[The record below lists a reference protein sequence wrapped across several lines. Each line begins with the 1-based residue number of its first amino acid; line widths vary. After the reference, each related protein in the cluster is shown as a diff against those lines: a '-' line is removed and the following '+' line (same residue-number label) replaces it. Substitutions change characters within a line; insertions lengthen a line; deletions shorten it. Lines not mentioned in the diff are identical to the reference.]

1 MIRWLFLCGIGSVS
15 TNNRYRQFYQFNGI
29 NLKYLAS
36 FHTTLKVSR
45 YLFRV
50 LAVMLWTLGAL
61 ISIFYIS
68 NVLNEK
74 ESELRQEYNLSFD
87 QSQGYIRHAA
97 DIVRELKYLAAN
109 RLMNTAENQGQPVD
123 GEPSLS
129 IYPLSPGAKCS
140 VHDEGSDSSLA
151 ALNNFFNGWRENFSA
166 VYDLNRVFFVGG
178 DRQCMVD
185 FGIRNQSLDRDNLL
199 KNVQDRFVE
208 QKNTSQSVI
217 RDESVYWIT
226 PASIPDVGYLYAL
239 TPIYIGNKL
248 EVIMG
253 IEQTI
258 RLDDFVFLGK
268 FPIGA
273 KLINQYNQP
282 VLQFS
287 EESGHYLSS
296 TGSYPVEHNY
306 FGYVNGYDEIIL
318 KKSLPPT
325 NFSIIY
331 SLPLKVLLSHIGP
344 LIINMAVLNT
354 LSAILLF
361 LLSWFFERKMLL
373 PAEVNAFQLEENE
386 QFNRKIVASAPVG
399 ICILRINDGT
409 NILSNEL
416 AHNYL
421 NLLTHEDRL
430 RITRIICE
438 QQSKFVDVMTSRNH
452 HLQISF
458 VHSRYRNENV
468 AICVLL
474 DVSARVKMEESLQE
488 MANAAEQASQSKS
501 MFLATV
507 SHELRTPL
515 YGIIGNL
522 DLLQTKALPKDAN
535 RLVAAM
541 NNSSSLLLKI
551 ISDILD
557 FSKIESEQL
566 KIEPS
571 EFAPHEVISH
581 ISSNYLPLVVKKR
594 LTLYCFI
601 DPNVPVSLSGDPVRL
616 QQVLSNLL
624 SNAIKFTDTGCIIF
638 QVGCRDGYLEFL
650 VRDTGVGIP
659 FRETVKLFDP
669 FFQAGSGVQRHF
681 QGTGLG
687 LAICEK
693 LVNLMDGD
701 ISIESE
707 PGLGSQFGVR
717 IPLYKAHYVPLAISA
732 GLQGK
737 MCWIMVRN
745 ARMESYL
752 LAFLQAHGMQACR
765 YQHQTIG
772 RDDVII
778 SDYPVSQQFEAKA
791 YIVIS
796 GSHTGSAQEISPGHW
811 VHSTS
816 APQYLPNLLEKIYR
830 PDAGCASPSA
840 LSTPLT
846 NYGCIENGDIMILV
860 VDDHPINR
868 RLLADQLGSLG
879 YRVMTANDG
888 VDALSVLSKNKIDI
902 VLTDVNM
909 PNMDGYRLTQRLRE
923 MDMTFPVIGVTAN
936 ALAEERERC
945 LQSGMDNCLSKPVTL
960 DTLQQ
965 SLSHY
970 SIVVRQARETTE
982 ISET

>member
-1 MIRWLFLCGIGSVS
+1 
-15 TNNRYRQFYQFNGI
+15 
-29 NLKYLAS
+29 
-36 FHTTLKVSR
+36 
-45 YLFRV
+45 
-50 LAVMLWTLGAL
+50 MLWSLGAL
-61 ISIFYIS
+61 ISVFYI
-68 NVLNEK
+68 NKVLNEK

-87 QSQGYIRHAA
+87 QAQGYIRHAS
-97 DIVRELKYLAAN
+97 DIVRELKYLTTN
-109 RLMNTAENQGQPVD
+109 RLLNPIEKTNRPMDKGGSPA
-123 GEPSLS
+123 
-129 IYPLSPGAKCS
+129 IYPIYPDANCDVNMRDNNNPLVALS
-140 VHDEGSDSSLA
+140 D
-151 ALNNFFNGWRENFSA
+151 FFNGWRENFSA

-178 DRQCMVD
+178 NQQCMVD
-185 FGIRNQSLDRDNLL
+185 FGIRNQSLDRDGLL
-199 KNVQDRFVE
+199 KNVQSRFQE
-208 QKNTSQSVI
+208 QKNTLQAVP
-217 RDESVYWIT
+217 RDETLYWI
-226 PASIPDVGYLYAL
+226 IPSQVSDIGYLYAL
-239 TPIYIGNKL
+239 TPIYVENKL

-258 RLDDFVFLGK
+258 RLDDFVLAGK
-268 FPIGA
+268 FPTGVQ
-273 KLINQYNQP
+273 LINQYNQT

-287 EESGHYLSS
+287 EGNGRYIPSS
-296 TGSYPVEHNY
+296 NTHSIDHNY

-318 KKSLPPT
+318 KKNLPPT
-325 NFSIIY
+325 AFSIIY
-331 SLPLKVLLSHIGP
+331 SLPMKVLLSHINT
-344 LIINMAVLNT
+344 LIVNMALLNI

-361 LLSWFFERKMLL
+361 VLAWIFERKMLL

-541 NNSSSLLLKI
+541 TNSSSLLLKI

-566 KIEPS
+566 KIEPC

-581 ISSNYLPLVVKKR
+581 ITSNYLPLVVKKR

-601 DPNVPVSLSGDPVRL
+601 DPNVPASLSGDPVRL

-650 VRDTGVGIP
+650 VRDTGVGILP
-659 FRETVKLFDP
+659 REATRLFDP

-707 PGLGSQFGVR
+707 PGLGSQFGIR
-717 IPLYKAHYVPLAISA
+717 IPLYKARNIPVPINVN
-732 GLQGK
+732 LQGK
-737 MCWIMVRN
+737 VCWLMVRN
-745 ARMESYL
+745 VRLESYL
-752 LAFLQAHGMQACR
+752 VAFLQEHGLQVLR
-765 YQHQTIG
+765 YQHQTVG

-778 SDYPVSQQFEAKA
+778 SDYEVSDLPDSRAQ
-791 YIVIS
+791 IVIS
-796 GSHTGSAQEISPGHW
+796 GSHTGSAQEITPGRW
-811 VHSTS
+811 LQSTS
-816 APQYLPNLLEKIYR
+816 MPQGLPGLLERIYR
-830 PDAGCASPSA
+830 PQTEDARSTA

-846 NYGCIENGDIMILV
+846 HYNRTENGDIMILV

-879 YRVMTANDG
+879 YMAMTANDG
-888 VDALSVLSKNKIDI
+888 VDALSVLGKNDADRQQHPDKNAIDI

-909 PNMDGYRLTQRLRE
+909 PNMDGYRLTQCLRE
-923 MDMTFPVIGVTAN
+923 QGRNFPVIGVTAN
-936 ALAEERERC
+936 ALAEERQRC
-945 LQSGMDNCLSKPVTL
+945 LQAGMDNCLSKPVTL

-965 SLSHY
+965 TLSYY
-970 SIVVRQARETTE
+970 SNVVRRARNA
-982 ISET
+982 SVV

>member
-1 MIRWLFLCGIGSVS
+1 M
-15 TNNRYRQFYQFNGI
+15 
-29 NLKYLAS
+29 KYLAS

-68 NVLNEK
+68 KTLNEK
-74 ESELRQEYNLSFD
+74 ESDLRQEYNLSFD

-109 RLMNTAENQGQPVD
+109 RLMNAAGSQSRPLDENS
-123 GEPSLS
+123 SLS
-129 IYPLSPGAKCS
+129 IYPLVPGANCS
-140 VHDEGSDSSLA
+140 ANYGKNNGPLA
-151 ALNNFFNGWRENFSA
+151 SLNNFFNGWRENFSA

-178 DRQCMVD
+178 DRHCMVD

-199 KNVQDRFVE
+199 KNVQDRFLE
-208 QKNTSQSVI
+208 QKNTNQSVI
-217 RDESVYWIT
+217 RDETVYWIT
-226 PASIPDVGYLYAL
+226 PASISDVGYLYAL

-253 IEQTI
+253 IEQTV
-258 RLDDFVFLGK
+258 RLDDFVALGK
-268 FPIGA
+268 FPISA
-273 KLINQYNQP
+273 KLLNQYNQP
-282 VLQFS
+282 VLQFA
-287 EESGHYLSS
+287 EESGRYTSS
-296 TGSYPVEHNY
+296 TNSYPVDHNY

-318 KKSLPPT
+318 KKNLVPT
-325 NFSIIY
+325 TFSIIY
-331 SLPLKVLLSHIGP
+331 SLPVKVLLSHIGP
-344 LIINMAVLNT
+344 LIINMVMLNA
-354 LSAILLF
+354 LSALLLF
-361 LLSWFFERKMLL
+361 MLTWVFERKMLV

-438 QQSKFVDVMTSRNH
+438 QQSKFVDVMTSSNH

-474 DVSARVKMEESLQE
+474 DVSSRVKMEESLQE

-566 KIEPS
+566 KIEPC

-659 FRETVKLFDP
+659 ARETIKLFDP

-717 IPLYKAHYVPLAISA
+717 IPLYQARYVPMAINA
-732 GLQGK
+732 ALQGK
-737 MCWIMVRN
+737 MCWLMVRN

-752 LAFLQAHGMQACR
+752 LDFLQAHGMRAGR
-765 YQHQTIG
+765 YLDQTIDG
-772 RDDVII
+772 DDVVI
-778 SDYPVSQQFEAKA
+778 SDYAVAQQLAA
-791 YIVIS
+791 RAHIIIS
-796 GSHTGSAQEISPGHW
+796 GSHTGAAQEISPGHW

-816 APQYLPNLLEKIYR
+816 MPQYLPNLLEKIYR
-830 PDAGCASPSA
+830 PEADDSSHAAISA
-840 LSTPLT
+840 PLT
-846 NYGCIENGDIMILV
+846 SYSSSENGDMMILV

-879 YRVMTANDG
+879 YMVMTANDG
-888 VDALSVLSKNKIDI
+888 LDALGVLSKNHIDI

-923 MDMTFPVIGVTAN
+923 LKRTFPVIGVTAN
-936 ALAEERERC
+936 ALAEERQRC

-965 SLSHY
+965 SLSYY
-970 SIVVRQARETTE
+970 SNLVRRSREKAVT
-982 ISET
+982 SES

>member
-1 MIRWLFLCGIGSVS
+1 M
-15 TNNRYRQFYQFNGI
+15 
-29 NLKYLAS
+29 KYLAS

-68 NVLNEK
+68 NTLNDK

-109 RLMNTAENQGQPVD
+109 RLMNATGNQQPSPD
-123 GEPSLS
+123 GNSSLS
-129 IYPLSPGAKCS
+129 IYPLSPGANCS
-140 VHDEGSDSSLA
+140 VNYGAKNSPLASL
-151 ALNNFFNGWRENFSA
+151 NDFFNGWRENFSA

-199 KNVQDRFVE
+199 KNVQDRFLE
-208 QKNTSQSVI
+208 QKNTNQSAI
-217 RDESVYWIT
+217 RDETVYWIT
-226 PASIPDVGYLYAL
+226 PASISDVGYLYAL

-258 RLDDFVFLGK
+258 RLDDFVILGK
-268 FPIGA
+268 FPISA
-273 KLINQYNQP
+273 KLLNQYNQP
-282 VLQFS
+282 VLQFT
-287 EESGHYLSS
+287 EESGRHISS
-296 TGSYPVEHNY
+296 MNSYPVDHNY
-306 FGYVNGYDEIIL
+306 FGYVNGYGEIIL
-318 KKSLPPT
+318 KKNLTPT
-325 NFSIIY
+325 AFSIIY
-331 SLPLKVLLSHIGP
+331 SLPVKVLLSHIGP
-344 LIINMAVLNT
+344 LIINMVMLNA

-361 LLSWFFERKMLL
+361 MLTWFFERKMLV

-566 KIEPS
+566 KIEPC

-659 FRETVKLFDP
+659 ARETIKLFDP

-701 ISIESE
+701 ISIESD

-717 IPLYKAHYVPLAISA
+717 IPLYKARYVPVAINA

-737 MCWIMVRN
+737 MCWLMVRN
-745 ARMESYL
+745 VRMESYL
-752 LAFLQAHGMQACR
+752 LTFLQAHGMRASR
-765 YQHQTIG
+765 YQEQTIG
-772 RDDVII
+772 SDDVVI
-778 SDYPVSQQFEAKA
+778 SDYAVSQQFEARA
-791 YIVIS
+791 HIIIS
-796 GSHTGSAQEISPGHW
+796 GSHTGAAQEISPGRW
-811 VHSTS
+811 AHSTS
-816 APQYLPNLLEKIYR
+816 TPQYLPNLLEKIYR
-830 PDAGCASPSA
+830 PAAADASHSVLSA
-840 LSTPLT
+840 PLT
-846 NYGCIENGDIMILV
+846 NYSSIENGDIMILV

-879 YRVMTANDG
+879 YMVMTANDG
-888 VDALSVLSKNKIDI
+888 IDALGVLSKNQIDI

-923 MDMTFPVIGVTAN
+923 LEQTFPVIGVTAN
-936 ALAEERERC
+936 ALAEEKQRC

-965 SLSHY
+965 SLSYY
-970 SIVVRQARETTE
+970 SSLVRQSREKAVA
-982 ISET
+982 SET